1 MKRFFALLLLLS
13 AMVCANAQ
21 VWYYV
26 DSDTDITTG
35 ASSRSGNK
43 HHTAVIVKD
52 SNGDLWMYYEVGYD
66 SPSYDTP
73 SAILKMKDAFTI
85 SSNFFINAFNNSEY
99 LKGIYSTNYNQRCY
113 TEEKMRGSD
122 LWKFFCFIKLKYVET
137 MQKCYIYEYN
147 HGAKF
152 QIAIGKDFQTII
164 QNPDTS
170 RPIYFTNY
178 SPEDFIS
185 HRSADDLF

>member
-1 MKRFFALLLLLS
+1 
-13 AMVCANAQ
+13 
-21 VWYYV
+21 
-26 DSDTDITTG
+26 
-35 ASSRSGNK
+35 
-43 HHTAVIVKD
+43 
-52 SNGDLWMYYEVGYD
+52 
-66 SPSYDTP
+66 
-73 SAILKMKDAFTI
+73 
-85 SSNFFINAFNNSEY
+85 
-99 LKGIYSTNYNQRCY
+99 
-113 TEEKMRGSD
+113 MRGSD